1 MTLAQQTTGLILALG
16 SKRPDIA
23 DTAWIAPNANVVGA
37 VTLDDDV
44 SIWYGT
50 SLRADA
56 EPIRIGRGT
65 NIQDNCVIHTDPGS
79 PATIGES
86 VSVGHGAILHGCRIE
101 NGVLVGMGAVIM
113 NNAVIG
119 AGSLIAAGTVIPE
132 GTIVAAGSLIAGVPG
147 KVKRAL
153 DQDAIDANGANAHHY
168 VELAREHRA
177 ALEEHR

>member
-1 MTLAQQTTGLILALG
+1 MTGLVLALG
-16 SKRPDIA
+16 SRRPDIA
-23 DTAWIAPNANVVGA
+23 ATAWIAPNASVTGA
-37 VTLDDDV
+37 VTLADDV

-56 EPIRIGRGT
+56 EPIHIGRGT

-79 PATIGES
+79 PATIGDS
-86 VSVGHGAILHGCRIE
+86 VSIGHGAILHGCRIE

-132 GTIVAAGSLIAGVPG
+132 GAIVPAGSLIAGVPG
-147 KVKRAL
+147 KIKRTL
-153 DQDAIDANGANAHHY
+153 DQEAIDANGVNAHHY
-168 VELAREHRA
+168 VDLAREHRA
-177 ALEEHR
+177 AIEKHR